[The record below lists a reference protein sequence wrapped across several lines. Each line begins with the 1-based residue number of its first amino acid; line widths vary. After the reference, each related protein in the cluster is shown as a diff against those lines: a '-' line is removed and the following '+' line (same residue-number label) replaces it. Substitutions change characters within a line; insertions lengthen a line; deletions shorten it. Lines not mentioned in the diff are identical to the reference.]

1 MTTMLLILVGVVT
14 LVTAGIVRDVWRS
27 GRVFRSPIPRPFGN
41 RHSQEAVWRQRYP
54 EERLATA
61 DTVLRM
67 VCDAFTFNPD
77 DRYQFA
83 PDDRVHD
90 IYRAR
95 YPWWKLWQLG
105 DMREIDSLVSHLSR
119 DLGIDISQKY
129 PDITLGDIVGLVG
142 KTNRADA
149 MTSNPGS
156 K

>member
-27 GRVFRSPIPRPFGN
+27 GRVLWSVIPKPFEK
-41 RHSQEAVWRQRYP
+41 RHSQEFVWRQRYP

-77 DRYQFA
+77 HRYQFA
-83 PDDRVHD
+83 PDDRVQD
-90 IYRAR
+90 IYRAL

-105 DMREIDSLVSHLSR
+105 DMMEIVSLVSHLSG
-119 DLGIDISQKY
+119 DLGIDISQEY
-129 PDITLGDIVGLVG
+129 PNITLGDIVERAG
-142 KTNRADA
+142 K
-149 MTSNPGS
+149 P